1 MSGAAARQM
10 DPQTSP
16 PNPNSKEAFTEFS
29 YVIGASVLHPTSL
42 AQAHVLGAA
51 SGSRKVQ
58 LTFQGQGRGEKGE
71 EEPPSAQG
79 SISQVKWLSCLFD
92 DLPPQFMS
100 LFLYFFIYFGSLDSS

>member
-29 YVIGASVLHPTSL
+29 YVIGASVLHSTSL
-42 AQAHVLGAA
+42 AQAHVLEAA

-71 EEPPSAQG
+71 EPPSAQG
-79 SISQVKWLSCLFD
+79 SISQVKCLSCLFD
-92 DLPPQFMS
+92 DLRQQFMS
-100 LFLYFFIYFGSLDSS
+100 LFLFFFIYFGSLDSS